1 MFEMQVSDFVWSC
14 CLGRLTGFNGFF
26 GLFGSNVVALSS
38 LFFFISLEIFL
49 EVFELL

>member
-1 MFEMQVSDFVWSC
+1 MILSGPAALEDLQDLMASLVCSVV
-14 CLGRLTGFNGFF
+14 
-26 GLFGSNVVALSS
+26 NVVALSS